1 MKTTTHGDKIKPRT
15 VLSVN
20 RWKLEVGD
28 VKYYNNAHTYD
39 FNQKYEHFNN
49 QSEKRV
55 INYFRKCNL
64 KKSGR
69 SDDAKTGKEERLS
82 AE

>member
-1 MKTTTHGDKIKPRT
+1 M
-15 VLSVN
+15 
-20 RWKLEVGD
+20 
-28 VKYYNNAHTYD
+28 KYYNNAHTYD

-69 SDDAKTGKEERLS
+69 SDDAKTEKKERLS